1 MAGTD
6 DKERLQFLGRADFRD
21 VELLRAEHT
30 PRTWTIFNLGFGFA
44 SLRSWNGR
52 VDYRRRRHR
61 AGAGEVFCSEPGEV
75 HCAAPSGANGVG
87 SFDVLQVLPG
97 AFEAQCRAEG
107 LRVAPH
113 FAAIV
118 AKATLR
124 LGGALNALQLALVGD
139 ASSVELQSRL
149 AVLVNA
155 CVSEVIEPLPRPTTK
170 LPPRAVVERLRE
182 LLHST
187 EGSRIRLLEF
197 AQQAG
202 VSQFKLLRGFKRLYG
217 LPPHAYEL
225 NLRVERARHML
236 RAGHTA
242 AEAAAANDFTDQSHF
257 SRHFRRMWGMTPGQ
271 YAR

>member
-1 MAGTD
+1 MH

-21 VELLRAEHT
+21 VELLCAQHT
-30 PRTWTIFNLGFGFA
+30 PRTWTVFNLGFGFA
-44 SLRSWNGR
+44 SLRSWHGL
-52 VDYRRRRHR
+52 VDYRRRRLR
-61 AGAGEVFCSEPGEV
+61 AGPGEVFCSEPGEV
-75 HCAAPSGANGVG
+75 HCANPRGAG
-87 SFDVLQVLPG
+87 SFDVLQVLPS

-118 AKATLR
+118 AKATAR
-124 LGGALNALQLALVGD
+124 LAGALDALQAALAGD

-155 CVSEVIEPLPRPTTK
+155 CVSEVIEPFPRPTTR
-170 LPPRAVVERLRE
+170 LPARAAVERLRE
-182 LLHST
+182 VLHST
-187 EGSRIRLLEF
+187 EGSRVRLLEF
-197 AQQAG
+197 AQQVG
-202 VSQFKLLRGFKRLYG
+202 MSQFKLLRGFKRSYG

-225 NLRVERARHML
+225 NMRIERARQML